1 MGRVADNGRW
11 ALVSGVFRAF
21 GTLARLTGDPVGG
34 ALSGS
39 EFLRDPYPF
48 YDDVR
53 SRGRVARGRMIW
65 PTADYRLCREIL
77 RDNRFIKAE
86 DGGPDAPFLARMAGA
101 RSDPAIAHP
110 LQPPSM
116 LALDPPEHTRFR
128 SLVSKAFTP
137 RAIEQLRPRIQE
149 VTSELLDAAATG
161 GTLDVVHDFAGPLP
175 VTVISEI
182 LGIPAGDR
190 AEFRSLGSDMAK
202 MIDLDLSRRDYLDAM
217 SALRK
222 LNAFFD
228 GHIDRVRRD
237 PGDDIL
243 SQLVHVEIDGD
254 RLSNHELKATA
265 ILLLVAGFETTVNLI
280 GNGTMLLLGNPD
292 QLKLLRADETLWPNA
307 VEEMLRID
315 PPVQYTGRVATQN
328 VEIDGVAFPRK
339 RMVAVLIGGANNDPE
354 MFPDPRRFDVARDNA
369 RDQLAFSAGIHYCI
383 GASLAR
389 LEGEIALQT
398 LFTRYP
404 DLEQVGQPVRRRTRL
419 LRGYDSIPV
428 QLVHRLQ
435 PTPTK
440 VS

>member
-1 MGRVADNGRW
+1 MGKVADTTRW
-11 ALVSGVFRAF
+11 ALVTGVFRTF
-21 GTLARLTGDPVGG
+21 GTVARLTGDPVGV
-34 ALSGS
+34 ALSGT

-65 PTADYRLCREIL
+65 PTADYTLCREIL

-86 DGGPDAPFLARMAGA
+86 DGGPDAPLLARMAGA
-101 RSDPAIAHP
+101 RSDPAVAHP

-128 SLVSKAFTP
+128 SLVSKAFTV
-137 RAIEQLRPRIQE
+137 RAIEKLRPRIE
-149 VTSELLDAAATG
+149 AVTSELLDTASAG
-161 GTLDVVHDFAGPLP
+161 ETLDVVHDFAGPLP

-182 LGIPAGDR
+182 LGIPVADR
-190 AEFRSLGSDMAK
+190 AEFRALGSDMAK
-202 MIDLDLSRRDYLDAM
+202 MIDLDLSRRDYVDAM
-217 SALRK
+217 NALRA

-228 GHIDRVRRD
+228 VHIERVRRD

-254 RLSNHELKATA
+254 RLSDHELKATA

-280 GNGTMLLLGNPD
+280 GNGTMLLLDNPD
-292 QLKLLRADETLWPNA
+292 QLKLLLDDDSLWPNA

-315 PPVQYTGRVATQN
+315 PPVQYTGRVATQDL
-328 VEIDGVAFPRK
+328 EIDGVAFPRK
-339 RMVAVLIGGANNDPE
+339 RMVAVLIGGANNDPA
-354 MFPDPRRFDVARDNA
+354 MFPDPRRFDVTRDNA
-369 RDQLAFSAGIHYCI
+369 RDQLAFSAGIHYCL

-389 LEGEIALQT
+389 LEGQVALQT

-404 DLEQVGQPVRRRTRL
+404 DLERVGQPVRRRTRL
-419 LRGYDSIPV
+419 LRGYDSIPIR
-428 QLVHRLQ
+428 LPAHRRAA
-435 PTPTK
+435 
-440 VS
+440 V

>member
-1 MGRVADNGRW
+1 MGRVADNARW
-11 ALVSGVFRAF
+11 AAVSGVFRTF
-21 GTLARLTGDPVGG
+21 GTIARLTGDPVGV
-34 ALSGS
+34 ALSGT

-53 SRGRVARGRMIW
+53 DSGRIAHGRLIW

-86 DGGPDAPFLARMAGA
+86 DGGPDAPMLARIAGA

-116 LALDPPEHTRFR
+116 LALDPPAHTRFR

-149 VTSELLDAAATG
+149 VSAELLDAAGAG
-161 GTLDVVHDFAGPLP
+161 GALDVVHDFAGPLP

-190 AEFRSLGSDMAK
+190 AEFRTLGSSLAK

-217 SALRK
+217 SALRQ

-243 SQLVHVEIDGD
+243 SRLVHVEIDGD
-254 RLSNHELKATA
+254 RLSDHELKATA

-280 GNGTMLLLGNPD
+280 GNGTMLLLDNPE
-292 QLKLLRADETLWPNA
+292 QLKLLHDDETLWPNA
-307 VEEMLRID
+307 IEEMLRID
-315 PPVQYTGRVATQN
+315 PPVQYTGRVATED
-328 VEIDGVAFPRK
+328 VEIDGVALARK
-339 RMVAVLIGGANNDPE
+339 RMVAVLIGGANNDPA
-354 MFPDPRRFDVARDNA
+354 MFPDPRRFDVTRDNA

-389 LEGEIALQT
+389 LEGQIALQT

-404 DLEQVGQPVRRRTRL
+404 NLESVGQPVRRRTRL
-419 LRGYDSIPV
+419 LRGYDSIPIR
-428 QLVHRLQ
+428 LSTHR
-435 PTPTK
+435 PAA
-440 VS
+440 V